1 MAKDRAAW
9 RAKKEAEADLR
20 EHLRDHRNS
29 FAGLEGNPSPLCL
42 AAIFARLSPVLR
54 WKVAPMGSGTMGV
67 VGPRESSY
75 NPGEKVLPPPEE
87 PEPEPAPDEPTVAPP
102 GFTVPVGGSDDAA
115 LRAAQVR

>member
-1 MAKDRAAW
+1 
-9 RAKKEAEADLR
+9 
-20 EHLRDHRNS
+20 
-29 FAGLEGNPSPLCL
+29 
-42 AAIFARLSPVLR
+42 
-54 WKVAPMGSGTMGV
+54 MGPGTMGV

-115 LRAAQVR
+115 LRAAQVRLSRLYLPLSRNDACGNRVKHDCQTSKTG

>member
-1 MAKDRAAW
+1 
-9 RAKKEAEADLR
+9 
-20 EHLRDHRNS
+20 
-29 FAGLEGNPSPLCL
+29 
-42 AAIFARLSPVLR
+42 
-54 WKVAPMGSGTMGV
+54 MGV

-75 NPGEKVLPPPEE
+75 NPGEKVLPPEE